1 MDLAAERVTRWT
13 QDSRFLPLGP
23 FFIPVTTVL
32 FEVLVSFLPEA
43 QLWSYDFP
51 EWKPAVAP
59 SPDRACPHEALC
71 GLSSFSFPHT
81 QPPQLSRS
89 LGREPGSTP
98 SLPWSRSSCL
108 EFVSSPG
115 VGAGQTLV
123 PDVLR
128 IRGSGRILC
137 LHTSLPALDCLC
149 SAGRLKPPLSCC

>member
-1 MDLAAERVTRWT
+1 M
-13 QDSRFLPLGP
+13 
-23 FFIPVTTVL
+23 L

-89 LGREPGSTP
+89 LGQEPGSTP
-98 SLPWSRSSCL
+98 SLPWSRSSCP

-115 VGAGQTLV
+115 GGGTDPSSWCAEDQGLGTHSVIASAQQAGLNHLHHVVESPRALHSSPQTLL
-123 PDVLR
+123 P
-128 IRGSGRILC
+128 
-137 LHTSLPALDCLC
+137 TPALPVPSLSPPARRALPLC
-149 SAGRLKPPLSCC
+149 D